1 MAPKNL
7 CFNILVLLFI
17 VIYHKYNGK
26 IVETTRCVETVHAP
40 SLRMEYAISFGI
52 TNHKTY
58 IRIKIRILHIMSTEL
73 FHNKYRVPSA
83 RAEWHDYSGGEYFVT
98 ICTGG
103 REHWFGK
110 IVNGEMN
117 LSVIGKYVDECI
129 QNIHAHNSYATV
141 PLYVI
146 MPNHIHLIV
155 LIDTSNVE
163 TTHVE
168 TVHAP
173 SLQQNRWKNDTVN
186 EQMQLISMRKHELS
200 YTIGNMKFAHENAIP
215 FSWQPRFHD
224 RIIRNQDEMNG
235 IAEYI
240 EGNVAKW
247 ESDEF
252 YKP

>member
-1 MAPKNL
+1 
-7 CFNILVLLFI
+7 
-17 VIYHKYNGK
+17 
-26 IVETTRCVETVHAP
+26 
-40 SLRMEYAISFGI
+40 
-52 TNHKTY
+52 
-58 IRIKIRILHIMSTEL
+58 MSTEL

-103 REHWFGK
+103 REHWFGE
-110 IVNGEMN
+110 ISNGEMN
-117 LSVIGKYVDECI
+117 LSVIGKYADECI

-155 LIDTSNVE
+155 LIDDARDGGRDVPWRVS
-163 TTHVE
+163 
-168 TVHAP
+168 
-173 SLQQNRWKNDTVN
+173 
-186 EQMQLISMRKHELS
+186 
-200 YTIGNMKFAHENAIP
+200 TIGKNEEMQKIANYQGKLSATIGLFKQSVTRFAHENAIP

-224 RIIRNQDEMNG
+224 RIIRNQGEMNG

-252 YKP
+252 YNS

>member
-1 MAPKNL
+1 M
-7 CFNILVLLFI
+7 
-17 VIYHKYNGK
+17 
-26 IVETTRCVETVHAP
+26 
-40 SLRMEYAISFGI
+40 LRRGCRDVPWRVSTMEYAETFAII
-52 TNHKTY
+52 NHKTY

-103 REHWFGK
+103 REHWFGE
-110 IVNGEMN
+110 ISNGEMN
-117 LSVIGKYVDECI
+117 LSVIGKYADECI
-129 QNIHAHNSYATV
+129 VKMSTLHNDITV
-141 PLYVI
+141 PLWVV

-155 LIDTSNVE
+155 IVKSTSADTPRCVE
-163 TTHVE
+163 TPYYDVSTME
-168 TVHAP
+168 RA
-173 SLQQNRWKNDTVN
+173 KN
-186 EQMQLISMRKHELS
+186 EKMQAIANDCGRLSHIISRFK
-200 YTIGNMKFAHENAIP
+200 TAVTKFAHENAIP

-252 YKP
+252 YNS